1 MNLPTC
7 EMLQP
12 GVFVAF
18 HDFPSHLSQSFVV
31 ICFCCP
37 KGGFIGWEG
46 LSKELLVNN
55 IMVDVDTVG
64 SIFVG

>member
-12 GVFVAF
+12 GVYGAF
-18 HDFPSHLSQSFVV
+18 HD

-46 LSKELLVNN
+46 LSKELLVDN
-55 IMVDVDTVG
+55 IMVDVHTVG

>member
-12 GVFVAF
+12 GVYGAF
-18 HDFPSHLSQSFVV
+18 HD

-37 KGGFIGWEG
+37 KGGFIGWKG

-55 IMVDVDTVG
+55 IMIDVHTVG